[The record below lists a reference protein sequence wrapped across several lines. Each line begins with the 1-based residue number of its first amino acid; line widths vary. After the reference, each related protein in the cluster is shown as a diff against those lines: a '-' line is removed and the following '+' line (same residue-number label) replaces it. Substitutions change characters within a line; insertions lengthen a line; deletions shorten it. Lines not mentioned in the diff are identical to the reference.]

1 MASMTNYLSLTKVF
15 LKNLKMSQ
23 SNNKKARRM
32 FTFLLIF
39 TLVFIIIPFLLISA
53 IFVYDTTIQLM
64 DINYES
70 IGLQIMCYLV
80 SIFTFVFTFPVIL
93 NELYF
98 SEDIENLIPLPVK
111 PVELVFAKFTACF
124 IVENLVQI
132 LLIFVSILSY
142 IFALKLKISNILLAL
157 IQIVTL
163 PIIPMIYSAILCLI
177 IMYFAKYIKN
187 RELIKRFSSIF
198 VVGLFFFFFFAV
210 SAFKDF
216 DFELYLENFANGD
229 HRFLTTMNYIFP
241 QINLFVDTLTN
252 QNIMSL
258 IIYILIT
265 IAFIVI
271 FLGLARFTYLD
282 SVIGM
287 SAKDTS
293 VHQRSSKLIKNLKE
307 HGIFKAYVLKE
318 FKVLMRTPSFFINCV
333 IINILW
339 PIFAYT
345 LYKVGPMNYSIA
357 EMQKFIVTGDYAF
370 KVKLLLLVTGISVL
384 LPAMNSIAATSFSR
398 EGKHFSFI
406 KYIPVGYKTQWLSKL
421 FISFI
426 ITFVGINVYTT
437 IFYIMI
443 GSPLSDML
451 IFYLISF
458 LAVSG
463 ICLMGVYIDSIQ
475 PKLIWDD
482 ENNALRENYNTFI
495 SMVIDLLVFCITC
508 GGGYYYL
515 YDKLLMSVG
524 YISYLIILCLLFV
537 NILFI
542 LFSLA
547 NGTRNIRDQ
556 EEA

>member
-1 MASMTNYLSLTKVF
+1 MLNMTNYLALTKVF

-39 TLVFIIIPFLLISA
+39 TFLFIIVPFLLISSV
-53 IFVYDTTIQLM
+53 FVYDTTIQLM

-80 SIFTFVFTFPVIL
+80 SIFTFVFTFPVLL

-98 SEDIENLIPLPVK
+98 SDDIENLIPLPVK

-163 PIIPMIYSAILCLI
+163 PIIPMIYSAIICLI

-187 RELIKRFSSIF
+187 KEIIKKFSTVF

-216 DFELYLENFANGD
+216 NFELYLENFANGD

-252 QNIMSL
+252 QNIGSL

-265 IAFIVI
+265 LVFIII
-271 FLGLARFTYLD
+271 FLGLAKYTYLD
-282 SVIGM
+282 SVIEM
-287 SAKDTS
+287 STKDTS
-293 VHQRSSKLIKNLKE
+293 VYQSSSKLLKNLKE
-307 HGIFKAYVLKE
+307 HSIFKAYVLKE
-318 FKVLMRTPSFFINCV
+318 FKVLIRTPSFFINCI

-345 LYKVGPMNYSIA
+345 LYKVGPMNYSIS
-357 EMQKFIVTGDYAF
+357 EMHGFVAGGDSSF
-370 KVKLLLLVTGISVL
+370 KIKLLLLVTGISIL

-426 ITFVGINVYTT
+426 ITFISINIYTT

-443 GSPLSDML
+443 GLPIGNII

-458 LAVSG
+458 LAVLA
-463 ICLMGVYIDSIQ
+463 ICIMGVYIDSIQ

-495 SMVIDLLVFCITC
+495 AMGIALLVFGITC

-515 YDKLLMSVG
+515 YDKLHMTIG
-524 YISYLIILCLLFV
+524 YISFVIILCLLFV
-537 NILFI
+537 TILFA
-542 LFSLA
+542 LFSIA